1 MLSAEPEAAGALLR
15 EGVEALRLAG
25 SETARLDAQLLL
37 GDALGLDRA
46 MVLAHPE
53 LHVAVE
59 DAATYRAGIRR
70 REAGE
75 PVAYIRG
82 RKEFYGLTLAV
93 DRRALIPRPETERL
107 VELAEADARRRWSMP
122 PAAHRG
128 PIRVVDV
135 GTGSGAI
142 AVALAVAFRDL
153 GGPTSIRV
161 LGLEISADALELA
174 RANAISHRVQ
184 HFVTFARSDLLTEAN
199 ASDGKPPFD
208 LVLANLPYVRSDAM
222 AGLPIATSF
231 EPLRAL
237 DGGTDGLDVIERLL
251 GQLPEHLADG
261 GLALLE
267 IGADQAALLVERCA
281 RVVPGWTCRVKADL
295 AGLPRVAMIERA

>member
-1 MLSAEPEAAGALLR
+1 MHSAEPEAAGALLR

-37 GDALGLDRA
+37 GDAMGLDRTA
-46 MVLAHPE
+46 VLAHPE
-53 LHVAVE
+53 LHVE
-59 DAATYRAGIRR
+59 FEAAARYRAGVRR

-82 RKEFYGLTLAV
+82 RKEFYGLTLSV

-107 VELAEADARRRWSMP
+107 VELALQEVRQRLTANRADGEGA
-122 PAAHRG
+122 
-128 PIRVVDV
+128 PIRVADV

-142 AVALAVAFRDL
+142 AVALAVSLRRIGAL
-153 GGPTSIRV
+153 ATVEIV
-161 LGLEISADALELA
+161 GLDVAGDALDLA
-174 RANAISHRVQ
+174 YENATGHAVGAAVA
-184 HFVTFARSDLLTEAN
+184 FERSDLLRAEA
-199 ASDGKPPFD
+199 ATMRSPFD

-231 EPLRAL
+231 EPALAL
-237 DGGTDGLDVIERLL
+237 DGGADGLDVIERLL

-267 IGADQAALLVERCA
+267 IGADQADLIVERCA
-281 RVVPGWTCRVKADL
+281 RVLPGWACQVEADL
-295 AGLPRVAMIERA
+295 AGLPRVALIERG